1 MKYHIDFDIEF
12 KRNPHKGLYIALEGI
27 DGSGKTTQIDKLFEY
42 FKKQGREVVKTREPR
57 KDDGLIG
64 ELIQKILNGK
74 TKVPSIAI
82 QYLFSA
88 DRGMHHSELIEPALK
103 AGKIV
108 ISDRCFW
115 SAVPYGILDLDQ
127 EFDPNSARYIMVA
140 QSILSMYHQFI
151 TPDNTIYLD
160 IPVERAIERLSKMT
174 HEKEIYEEKQKIKK
188 AKEGYEWLLKQFP
201 EEFKI
206 IDATKSVEEVATEI
220 LSVINQSSSRFIK
233 KLDN

>member
-1 MKYHIDFDIEF
+1 MKYHLDLDIEF
-12 KRNPHKGLYIALEGI
+12 RRNPYKGQYIVLEGI
-27 DGSGKTTQIDKLFEY
+27 DGSGKTTQIEKLYEY
-42 FKKQGREVVKTREPR
+42 FKKQGKEVVRTREPR
-57 KDDGLIG
+57 KDEGLIG

-74 TKVPSIAI
+74 QEVPSVAI

-115 SAVPYGILDLDQ
+115 SAVPYGVLDHNE
-127 EFDPNSARYIMVA
+127 EFDSNTAKYILVS

-151 TPDNTIYLD
+151 APDTTIYLD
-160 IPVERAIERLSKMT
+160 IPVEKAVARLSKMT
-174 HEKEIYEEKQKIKK
+174 HEKEIYEEKQKIIK

-206 IDATKSVEEVATEI
+206 IDGTRTVDEVAEEI
-220 LSVINQSSSRFIK
+220 IKIISRSK
-233 KLDN
+233 K